1 MPRLFAAIELG
12 ADALRRVAD
21 EQSRLAET
29 IRGSSARWTKRD
41 QLHITLV
48 FMGEVSDER
57 AGQIVEIMRVAIPH
71 SPFRFELGGI
81 GAFPPHGAPRVLWI
95 GVKSGAES
103 IVRVQEMVV
112 DRLENVGVEQ
122 EQRPFSPHVTLARWR
137 DSRPS
142 DRPRES
148 STSPPTIARVDV
160 NSVTLFQSR
169 TSSAGSAY
177 TRLVESPLLI
187 KNQPRR
193 NPADD

>member
-29 IRGSSARWTKRD
+29 MRGSSARWTKRD

-71 SPFRFELGGI
+71 SPFPFELGGI
-81 GAFPPHGAPRVLWI
+81 GAFPGHGAPRVLWI

-148 STSPPTIARVDV
+148 SASPPTIARVDV

-187 KNQPRR
+187 K
-193 NPADD
+193 D